1 MTFPSYKE
9 IEIPLLLYIN
19 QRGGEVKPKE
29 CYTYLANE
37 FELSSEE
44 TSLSLSE
51 TTNTDRSEPKWNNMV
66 QWARKNLV
74 DFGYLLN
81 AKQSGFGKWKIT
93 ETGKEKAKGLI
104 NKIEITYPDDLENAF
119 FEGARKQINV
129 NRYERSRTAR
139 DKCIDHYGCLCSTC
153 GLDFKK
159 IYGEIGK
166 DFIHVHHVIPI
177 SEISFKYELD
187 PVRDLR
193 PICPNCH
200 AMVHRKNP
208 PVSIEDLKK
217 IIQNNNN

>member
-93 ETGKEKAKGLI
+93 ETGKEKATAGK
-104 NKIEITYPDDLENAF
+104 NET
-119 FEGARKQINV
+119 
-129 NRYERSRTAR
+129 ERSALVIYINPDTAAADCFQLYR
-139 DKCIDHYGCLCSTC
+139 DTQD
-153 GLDFKK
+153 D
-159 IYGEIGK
+159 E
-166 DFIHVHHVIPI
+166 
-177 SEISFKYELD
+177 
-187 PVRDLR
+187 
-193 PICPNCH
+193 
-200 AMVHRKNP
+200 
-208 PVSIEDLKK
+208 
-217 IIQNNNN
+217 